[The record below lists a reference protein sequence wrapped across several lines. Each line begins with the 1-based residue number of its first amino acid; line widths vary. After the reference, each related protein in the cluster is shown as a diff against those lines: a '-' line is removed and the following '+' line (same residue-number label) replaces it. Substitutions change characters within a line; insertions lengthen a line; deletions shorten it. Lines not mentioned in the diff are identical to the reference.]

1 MRYPKHIILSIKTQ
15 DLTKSSLRI
24 SKINLFKRAHRD
36 TNKLLALFTT
46 HLDHPLNK
54 LSQRNNFSKAF
65 LDSLKLSAEHQAY
78 FDRKR
83 AEAKAK
89 QGGGLPKQK
98 YATLP
103 HSLLFSAFE
112 IHFLRK
118 EKIYTKLKYSRCPQY
133 DIVSGGFAA
142 IFAGFI
148 GFLIS
153 EKFGIE
159 LVDSADFYNA
169 FMYVVFLSLA
179 LRALVRVYNTH
190 ESEYNPFSLK
200 YLLLFIQ
207 DFSSLVTWELKAA
220 CA

>member
-1 MRYPKHIILSIKTQ
+1 M
-15 DLTKSSLRI
+15 
-24 SKINLFKRAHRD
+24 
-36 TNKLLALFTT
+36 
-46 HLDHPLNK
+46 
-54 LSQRNNFSKAF
+54 
-65 LDSLKLSAEHQAY
+65 
-78 FDRKR
+78 
-83 AEAKAK
+83 
-89 QGGGLPKQK
+89 
-98 YATLP
+98 
-103 HSLLFSAFE
+103 
-112 IHFLRK
+112 
-118 EKIYTKLKYSRCPQY
+118 
-133 DIVSGGFAA
+133 SGGFAA